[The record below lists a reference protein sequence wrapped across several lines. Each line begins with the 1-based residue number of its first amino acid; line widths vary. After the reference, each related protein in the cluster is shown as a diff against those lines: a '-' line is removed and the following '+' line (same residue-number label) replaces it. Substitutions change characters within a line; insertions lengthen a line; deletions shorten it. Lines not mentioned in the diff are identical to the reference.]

1 MSDIKTAARLEPA
14 ARPGSASSTPGL
26 NDLTGAVGEPAN
38 AMPERQPPEPAKPTK
53 PTRTTPERAGAD
65 QLARIEDKSAR
76 IEDKLARSD
85 GRMQRVVDKVDEA
98 VERMRGVAQQA
109 DLAAVRNELSFVS
122 KRVRNLPGLPSI
134 ILVSVL
140 TALFTA
146 AAMLA
151 LFRYAPWLL
160 SR

>member
-1 MSDIKTAARLEPA
+1 MSDIKTAARLDPA
-14 ARPGSASSTPGL
+14 ARPGSAPSTLALDDP
-26 NDLTGAVGEPAN
+26 GEPAT
-38 AMPERQPPEPAKPTK
+38 APAPERLPPEAQKPAKSA
-53 PTRTTPERAGAD
+53 RTTPERTGAD
-65 QLARIEDKSAR
+65 QLARIEDKAAR

-109 DLAAVRNELSFVS
+109 DLSAVRNELSFVAR
-122 KRVRNLPGLPSI
+122 RVRNLPGLPSI
-134 ILVSVL
+134 VLVSVL
-140 TALFTA
+140 TAPFTA
-146 AAMLA
+146 AAMLV